1 MAALERLPLLAGL
14 LTALAGPALA
24 QEIEPFADARA
35 RYQHLDV
42 DGFDQASSALTQ
54 RLRGGA
60 EWRFNDNWSLLG
72 EAEAVGVLIADYNA
86 APVPG
91 AEEPVIPDPA
101 IADLNR
107 LQLIYETDDLF
118 ASAGRLLIAHGDERF
133 IGGGEWRQDDR
144 TFDAASLIYDLRPGL
159 TASYAWVWRVNQT
172 LGTRNDAES
181 SSHLA
186 HLEWVKS
193 GAFKA
198 SGFAYLIDLD
208 DRPGTATFGARAT
221 GDLPAGPAVLT
232 YDAALARQVDY
243 NAGGDF
249 TLDHASLK
257 ATLALG
263 PVSAWSG
270 YEMFEGD
277 GVRGFDL
284 PFASRHSRQGLAD
297 VFTHIPEDGVEDFH
311 LGASARWPNPPL
323 GRTLTFEAAHHWF
336 DPSRGD
342 ADFGREWDL
351 VADLGL
357 TPDWGLELQYA
368 AYDGG
373 AGAPADRESLSL
385 MLSWEY

>member
-1 MAALERLPLLAGL
+1 MASLKRLPLLAGVL
-14 LTALAGPALA
+14 IALAAPAAA
-24 QEIEPFADARA
+24 QDIEPFGDARA

-42 DGFDQASSALTQ
+42 DGFEKGAEAATI

-60 EWRFNDNWSLLG
+60 EWSLNETWSLLG
-72 EAEAVGVLIADYNA
+72 EAEAVGVLLADYNA
-86 APVPG
+86 GLVPG
-91 AEEPVIPDPA
+91 AAEPVIPDPA

-107 LQLIYETDDLF
+107 LQLIYETDDFF
-118 ASAGRLLIAHGDERF
+118 ASAGRLLVAHGDERF

-144 TFDAASLIYDLRPGL
+144 SFDAVSLIYDLRPGL
-159 TASYAWVWRVNQT
+159 TASYAYVWRVNQT
-172 LGTRNDAES
+172 LGTRNDADS

-257 ATLALG
+257 GTLALG

-270 YEMFEGD
+270 YELFEGD
-277 GVRGFDL
+277 GARGFNL

-297 VFTHIPEDGVEDFH
+297 AFARIPEAGVEDIF
-311 LGASARWPNPPL
+311 LGASARWPDPPI
-323 GRTLTFEAAHHWF
+323 GQTLTFETAHHWF
-336 DPSRGD
+336 DPSRGN
-342 ADFGREWDL
+342 ADFGYEWDL
-351 VADLGL
+351 VASLGL

-385 MLSWEY
+385 VLSWDY

>member
-1 MAALERLPLLAGL
+1 MAAFERLPLLAGVL
-14 LTALAGPALA
+14 IALAVPAAA
-24 QEIEPFADARA
+24 QDIEPFGDARA

-42 DGFDQASSALTQ
+42 EGFEDTAEAATI

-60 EWRFNDNWSLLG
+60 EWSFNDNWSLLG
-72 EAEAVGVLIADYNA
+72 EAEAVGVLLADYNA
-86 APVPG
+86 APAPG
-91 AEEPVIPDPA
+91 AAEPAIRDAA

-107 LQLIYETDDLF
+107 LQLIYETEDLF
-118 ASAGRLLIAHGDERF
+118 ASAGRLLISHDDRRF
-133 IGGGEWRQDDR
+133 IGDAAWRQDDR
-144 TFDAASLIYDLRPGL
+144 TFDAASLIYDLGPGL
-159 TASYAWVWRVNQT
+159 TASYAYVWRVNQT
-172 LGTRNDAES
+172 LGTRNDADS

-186 HLEWVKS
+186 HLEWVNS

-208 DRPGTATFGARAT
+208 DRPGTATLGARAT

-243 NAGGDF
+243 NGGAEF

-257 ATLALG
+257 GTLSLG
-263 PVSAWSG
+263 PAAAWSG
-270 YEMFEGD
+270 YELFEGD

-297 VFTHIPEDGVEDFH
+297 VFDRIPQAGIEDLF
-311 LGASARWPNPPL
+311 LGASVRWPNPPV

-336 DPSRGD
+336 DPSRGN

-351 VADLGL
+351 AASLGL
-357 TPDWGLELQYA
+357 TSDWGLELQYA
-368 AYDGG
+368 VYDGG
-373 AGAPADRESLSL
+373 AGAPADRETLSL

>member
-1 MAALERLPLLAGL
+1 MAAFKRLSPLAGVL
-14 LTALAGPALA
+14 IALAAPAAA
-24 QEIEPFADARA
+24 QNIEPFGDARA

-42 DGFDQASSALTQ
+42 DGFEEAAAAATL

-60 EWRFNDNWSLLG
+60 EWSFDENWSLLG
-72 EAEAVGVLIADYNA
+72 EAEAVGVLLADYNA
-86 APVPG
+86 APAPG
-91 AEEPVIPDPA
+91 AAEPAIPDAA

-107 LQLIYETDDLF
+107 LQLIYETDDFF

-133 IGGGEWRQDDR
+133 IGAGEWRQDDR
-144 TFDAASLIYDLRPGL
+144 TFDAVSLIHDLRPGL
-159 TASYAWVWRVNQT
+159 TASYAYVWRVNQT
-172 LGTRNDAES
+172 LGTRSDADS
-181 SSHLA
+181 ASHLA

-198 SGFAYLIDLD
+198 SGFAYLIDLEG
-208 DRPGTATFGARAT
+208 RPGTATFGARAT

-232 YDAALARQVDY
+232 YDAGLARQTAY
-243 NAGGDF
+243 KTGGDF

-270 YEMFEGD
+270 YELFEGE
-277 GVRGFDL
+277 GGRGFDL

-297 VFTHIPEDGVEDFH
+297 VFDRIPENGVQDFY
-311 LGASARWPNPPL
+311 LGASARWPDPPV
-323 GRTLTFEAAHHWF
+323 GRTLSFEAARHWF
-336 DPSRGD
+336 EPSRGG
-342 ADFGREWDL
+342 ADFGGEWDL

-357 TPDWGLELQYA
+357 TAQWGLALQYA

-385 MLSWEY
+385 MLSWRY